1 MKRPHR
7 TTPTPDRILAA
18 AARIVLRDS
27 VRRLTLGAVAREAQ
41 LSKGGVFYHFATKEA
56 LIEAMLAH
64 LIQPYEREL
73 AGPQHDAAP
82 GRWTRAY
89 VRRKVAPVWPY
100 PGETHLPSATEGGLA
115 SSWRPP
121 PTPASSIRCERAFR
135 PGNRRSRVTAS
146 IPCGPRLCAWRP
158 MISGSPSGSGSG
170 APAARGS
177 SKSCT
182 SSYSSRGRRL
192 RADLQGRPDG
202 TVGERFG
209 TP

>member
-18 AARIVLRDS
+18 TARIVLRDS
-27 VRRLTLGAVAREAQ
+27 VRRLTLDAVAREAK
-41 LSKGGVFYHFATKEA
+41 LSKGGVFYHVATKES
-56 LIEAMLAH
+56 LIQAMLAR
-64 LIQPYEREL
+64 LIQSYEREL
-73 AGPQHDAAP
+73 AGPPHDAAP

-89 VRRKVAPVWPY
+89 VRRTCAPVWP

-115 SSWRPP
+115 SLWRPP
-121 PTPASSIRCERAFR
+121 PTPASSSRCERAFR
-135 PGNRRSRVTAS
+135 PGSRRLRVTAS

-158 MISGSPSGSGSG
+158 MVSGSPSCSGSG
-170 APAARGS
+170 GPVARCGK
-177 SKSCT
+177 KSCT

>member
-27 VRRLTLGAVAREAQ
+27 VRHLTLDAVAREAK
-41 LSKGGVFYHFATKEA
+41 LSKGGVFYHFATKDA
-56 LIEAMLAH
+56 LIQAMLAR
-64 LIQPYEREL
+64 LIQSCEREL

-82 GRWTRAY
+82 GRWTRAN
-89 VRRKVAPVWPY
+89 VRRTCAPVLPY

-115 SSWRPP
+115 SLWRPP
-121 PTPASSIRCERAFR
+121 PTPASSSRCERAFR
-135 PGNRRSRVTAS
+135 PGSRRSSVTAS
-146 IPCGPRLCAWRP
+146 IPCGPQSCALRP
-158 MISGSPSGSGSG
+158 MVFSSPTRSGSG
-170 APAARGS
+170 APVARCG

-209 TP
+209 RP